1 MWNKTSYLTFIT
13 SFLFNALLL
22 LLSSTT
28 YANYTI
34 GVIGKTK
41 NDSFYIQ
48 SFKGCEAVAKSV
60 PDLRCIYDGAD
71 DFQDIRGQVL
81 KVNRLI
87 DNGVNALLISTTDSE
102 FLVNGALKRAYDR
115 NIPVITF
122 DSDLLPQHHDYRMAY
137 VGTNNFDFGVALGQY
152 IKDHVKNKNTVCM
165 QSGHPST
172 PNLNE
177 RIKGVRHALSGQS
190 IQPLKGQQGWYE
202 HELCPLYSL
211 GKRGLALSQ
220 MVGKLKLEPSPI
232 FVAVAGFAQFNPRY
246 IEQMA
251 LFKNKIKKDQVVIVS
266 ADTEAIQLKALEKGL
281 STVNIGQK
289 PFDMGKKGAEYLY
302 QFLQSK
308 EKPKQEFTYLGFHY
322 CDKNNAQTCTVNY

>member
-1 MWNKTSYLTFIT
+1 MLNKFNSLVVAVCYGIQL
-13 SFLFNALLL
+13 SFFFA
-22 LLSSTT
+22 SFTV

-48 SFKGCEAVAKSV
+48 SFKGCQKLAETT
-60 PDLRCIYDGAD
+60 PDLTCIYDGAE
-71 DFQDIRGQVL
+71 DFQDIRGQSL

-87 DNGVNALLISTTDSE
+87 DEGVSALLISITDSE
-102 FLVNGALKRAYDR
+102 FLTNSALKRAYEK
-115 NIPVITF
+115 NIPVVTF
-122 DSDLLPQHHDYRMAY
+122 DSDLLPQHHDYRLAY
-137 VGTNNFDFGVALGQY
+137 VGTNNFDFGVALGNY
-152 IKDHVKNKNTVCM
+152 VKNNITHKNTICM

-177 RIKGVRHALSGQS
+177 RIKGVRFALSSQS
-190 IQPLKGQQGWYE
+190 LHRLKGQQGWYE

-220 MVGKLKLEPSPI
+220 MIGKIKMEPSPI

-246 IEQMA
+246 IDQMA
-251 LFKNKIKKDQVVIVS
+251 LFKNKIKSDKAVIVS
-266 ADTEAIQLKALEKGL
+266 ADTESLQLKALKKGL

-289 PFDMGKKGAEYLY
+289 PFEMGQKGAQYLY
-302 QFLQSK
+302 QYLQNK

-322 CDKNNAQTCTVNY
+322 CNKENAESCTVNY